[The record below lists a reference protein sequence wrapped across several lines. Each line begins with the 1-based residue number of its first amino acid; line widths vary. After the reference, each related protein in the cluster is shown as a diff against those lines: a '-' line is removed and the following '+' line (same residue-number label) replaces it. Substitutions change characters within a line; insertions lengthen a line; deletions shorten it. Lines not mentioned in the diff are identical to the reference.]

1 MVQIVC
7 NFTRCPPSNVFIEDT
22 PDDFGFSFDNDPLA
36 LIAEDRNIAISA
48 STCIKTL
55 ADMAGQT
62 SAHLVGAVLAVEP
75 THESAKPN
83 QYRIDHAFVDGSYFD
98 AEVLVRSFPVRTWCG
113 CQAIVASFCASERA
127 RAALL
132 RLQG

>member
-55 ADMAGQT
+55 A
-62 SAHLVGAVLAVEP
+62 ERPWP
-75 THESAKPN
+75 TRPARP
-83 QYRIDHAFVDGSYFD
+83 
-98 AEVLVRSFPVRTWCG
+98 LRTLW
-113 CQAIVASFCASERA
+113 
-127 RAALL
+127 ALSS
-132 RLQG
+132 R